1 MTLATQVS
9 HRKAAARTALVDLK
23 DSSRLI
29 LSECFRQF
37 GIESIALNG
46 KAADRLQKEKFDA
59 CVVKLSPGAETVM
72 DVVRSSP
79 SNNRMVI
86 YGVGG
91 SVQDCMKFSKYGIN
105 AVFNEPLERQTA
117 LKLVRST
124 QMLVLHEFRRYVR
137 VPVITEIAVTAG
149 EKLYR
154 DQPGDQFGRYV
165 AQVSGCSEPR
175 AGDGDFLRATHLAA
189 ALGEG
194 QRHLAESAEG
204 DVWLALRCAG
214 RAAKK
219 DPAVGGSVSGELG
232 ISTSAYALCHLERRC
247 WTACGPISQPKDPVS
262 AYSGTDPFRSF

>member
-1 MTLATQVS
+1 MTLATQIS
-9 HRKAAARTALVDLK
+9 HRKATARTALVDLK

-46 KAADRLQKEKFDA
+46 KAADRLKKEKFDA
-59 CVVKLSPGAETVM
+59 CVVKLAPGAETVM

-137 VPVITEIAVTAG
+137 VPVITEIAVTSG
-149 EKLYR
+149 EKSFIATSLEISSGGMSLKSA
-154 DQPGDQFGRYV
+154 DAVNPGQAMEISFALLTLPRIWVKGNVTWRNPAKGTFGLRFD
-165 AQVSGCSEPR
+165 AQ
-175 AGDGDFLRATHLAA
+175 D
-189 ALGEG
+189 
-194 QRHLAESAEG
+194 
-204 DVWLALRCAG
+204 
-214 RAAKK
+214 
-219 DPAVGGSVSGELG
+219 
-232 ISTSAYALCHLERRC
+232 ERRRKIRQ
-247 WTACGPISQPKDPVS
+247 WVE
-262 AYSGTDPFRSF
+262 AYLEN